1 MVYNRFSPHS
11 SHNSLENFHHLRQTA
26 SVSDY
31 IQKFVESMSLMQMD
45 YPHLTEPY
53 FISSFIAGLRDG
65 IKHYIIPHSPQTL
78 CDAYWKAK
86 ELEKGILVKK
96 KSLLTSS
103 NSYSK
108 PNTTYTPATPTK
120 PITPSPTP
128 PLPKPQPPPQANPPQ
143 PNKPLPFK
151 KEPGKCWVCQE
162 PWTPKHK
169 FLCKFQRVVHAM
181 AVDPDDWL
189 LAE

>member
-1 MVYNRFSPHS
+1 VNWLKQCEKYFTLAVVPMDIWVSLATLHCYGAAQTWWRSLHIPTNYTHWTQFCNMVYNRFSPHS

-53 FISSFIAGLRDG
+53 FISSFIAGLQDG

-96 KSLLTSS
+96 IPAHIIQLL
-103 NSYSK
+103 
-108 PNTTYTPATPTK
+108 
-120 PITPSPTP
+120 
-128 PLPKPQPPPQANPPQ
+128 
-143 PNKPLPFK
+143 
-151 KEPGKCWVCQE
+151 
-162 PWTPKHK
+162 
-169 FLCKFQRVVHAM
+169 
-181 AVDPDDWL
+181 
-189 LAE
+189 